1 MNCLESCDQIQRL
14 LDGETAPVDLEA
26 HLATC
31 KNCHELH
38 AVARTMLRGLSQ
50 SAVAAPPDGFADGV
64 VLAVLRHRSRRR
76 PRRPQMYSTPGAAA
90 LLAALGVFRLNHE
103 EADKSGQV
111 VVQPETTQ
119 PSLQENV
126 QQAGQALAD
135 LTRRTAADTLQSGRT
150 LLPAVDFS
158 GATEPQATLADMS
171 TEPRRALSDAV
182 GGVSVGLE
190 PLAASAWQAASFF
203 RREMPFLDSEAGN
216 AIK

>member
-1 MNCLESCDQIQRL
+1 MNCPESCDQIQRL
-14 LDGETAPVDLEA
+14 LDGETAPLDLEA

-50 SAVAAPPDGFADGV
+50 SAVLVPPDGFADSV
-64 VLAVLRHRSRRR
+64 VLAVLRDRARWRTRRR
-76 PRRPQMYSTPGAAA
+76 LMYATAMAAA
-90 LLAALGVFRLNHE
+90 LLVAVGVFRLNRDGAE
-103 EADKSGQV
+103 KNGQV
-111 VVQPETTQ
+111 AIQPEMTQ

-135 LTRRTAADTLQSGRT
+135 LTRRTAVDTLETSRT
-150 LLPAVDFS
+150 LLPAVDFN
-158 GATEPQATLADMS
+158 GAAEPTASLADIS

-190 PLAASAWQAASFF
+190 PLAASAWQAAAFF
-203 RREMPFLDSEAGN
+203 RREMPFRDSEAGN

>member
-1 MNCLESCDQIQRL
+1 MNCPDSCDQIQRL
-14 LDGETAPVDLEA
+14 LDGETPPVDLEA

-50 SAVAAPPDGFADGV
+50 APVEAPPDGFADGV
-64 VLAVLRHRSRRR
+64 VLAVLRDRSRRR
-76 PRRPQMYSTPGAAA
+76 TRRQVVYAAA
-90 LLAALGVFRLNHE
+90 LAATLLAAASVFRVNREGAEHT
-103 EADKSGQV
+103 GQV
-111 VVQPETTQ
+111 AIQPEMTQ

-135 LTRRTAADTLQSGRT
+135 LTRRTAADTLQSSRT
-150 LLPAVDFS
+150 LLPAVDFN
-158 GATEPQATLADMS
+158 GAAEPTAGLVDMS

-190 PLAASAWQAASFF
+190 PLATSAWQAASFF